1 MKKTLRLKPRPLSAA
16 AFRPFGDVMEIKNKT
31 PKLINENHTRRYH
44 DLAAID
50 TAQNNGKPLLSI
62 FRARPRPL
70 PMQVRF
76 LERHPLSSQ
85 AFHPLR
91 GAPYLVLVAPPGEAI
106 RPGDLQFFRAG
117 GDQGVNYHRGVWHHY
132 LLALDAESDFL
143 VVDRGGEEKN
153 CDEFYFSEE
162 WEIFLES

>member
-1 MKKTLRLKPRPLSAA
+1 VKKTLRLKPRPLSAA

-106 RPGDLQFFRAG
+106 HPGDLQFFRAG

>member
-1 MKKTLRLKPRPLSAA
+1 MKKILRLKPRPLSAA